1 MPGTSAAS
9 LALAARLREREDD
22 SLGALIRMRG
32 VSPNG
37 LRDVFDLAEA
47 LLDSGTVATALS
59 SLSRRTL
66 AAIAVAAEAPEGMPL
81 ASLAARL
88 DRDPAAVLHDLHPAE
103 RAALVALD
111 EPASPSSAETPE
123 NPIVLV
129 WPTVA
134 TELASWPKR
143 GLPSAVELRDDS
155 AAPELGSADG
165 DSRFL
170 DRGAA
175 EKAYTT
181 VTQLTEILLALQSSP
196 ARLLA
201 KGGLSLPEAKRLAA
215 MADAPLGDVPLL
227 LDLALLAGLV
237 DDHAGHTRTLDAIDP
252 WRSLPLAQR
261 WATLAAAWSSA
272 LPQELREL
280 LADRVKARWGSGLV
294 DFVDWLYPA
303 GGDAL
308 LRRLHQRAAQGDR
321 LGVAAHDRPSS
332 IGAALM
338 TKGATAAAAVLA
350 PLMPAEVDRVYLQ
363 DDLTI
368 VSPGPLVGT
377 IDERLRRVASIES
390 AGLAGRYRV
399 SEQSVTRAIALGEN
413 ADSLV
418 RFLGEISLTGVPQ
431 PLEYLVR
438 ETARRY
444 GTVRVGALA
453 HDESSELG
461 ARTAIRSDDAVM
473 LEAVLVDAA
482 TSSLGLRRVS
492 PDRLVSRIE
501 PVIVLWTLID
511 SRYPAAPD
519 DGELPPERPRA
530 TRGRPPAAVGEDPVL
545 AAVRRVRQA
554 AVSTSNESGEAW
566 VSRQWELAV
575 RGRLS
580 VRATIAMPDGTERV
594 LELEPTGIA
603 GSRVRGR
610 DLQSDVERT
619 LPVRSITALEP
630 LE

>member
-1 MPGTSAAS
+1 MAGTSAAS
-9 LALAARLREREDD
+9 LALAARLRERDD
-22 SLGALIRMRG
+22 ASLSALIRSRG
-32 VSPNG
+32 VSPAG

-47 LLDSGTVATALS
+47 LLDAGTVATALT

-66 AAIAVAAEAPEGMPL
+66 AAVATAARNPEGVAL
-81 ASLAARL
+81 SELAATL
-88 DRDPAAVLHDLHPAE
+88 DRDSDAVRHDLL
-103 RAALVALD
+103 AADTAGLVALG
-111 EPASPSSAETPE
+111 EPTAGRGASAEADPVVT
-123 NPIVLV
+123 V
-129 WPTVA
+129 WPSVA
-134 TELASWPKR
+134 TELASWPRR
-143 GLPSAVELRDDS
+143 GLPGPAELRDEKAPPVLGPADS
-155 AAPELGSADG
+155 

-181 VTQLTEILLALQSSP
+181 VTRLTEMLLALQESP

-215 MADAPLGDVPLL
+215 TAGAELDDVSLL
-227 LDLALLAGLV
+227 IDLAHLAGLV
-237 DDHAGHTRTLDAIDP
+237 DNHAGHTRTLDTIDA
-252 WRSLPLAQR
+252 WRVRPLAER
-261 WATLAAAWSSA
+261 WATLAETWREA
-272 LPQELREL
+272 LPVELREL
-280 LADRVKARWGSGLV
+280 MAERVDARWGTGLV

-303 GGDAL
+303 GSDAL
-308 LRRLHQRAAQGDR
+308 RKRLHRRAAQGDR
-321 LGVAAHDRPSS
+321 LGIVAHDRPSS
-332 IGAALM
+332 IGVALM
-338 TKGATAAAAVLA
+338 TVGANSATTVLA
-350 PLMPAEVDRVYLQ
+350 PLMPAEVERVYLQ

-368 VSPGPLVGT
+368 VSPGPLVGV

-444 GTVRVGALA
+444 GTVRVGSLS
-453 HDESSELG
+453 HEEGGDLG
-461 ARTAIRSDDAVM
+461 ARTAVRSDDGVM

-482 TSSLGLRRVS
+482 TASLGLRRIA

-511 SRYPAAPD
+511 ARYPAAPD
-519 DGELPPERPRA
+519 DGALPPERPRA
-530 TRGRPPAAVGEDPVL
+530 TRTRTAAPVADDPVF

-554 AVSTSNESGEAW
+554 AVTTSNEGGEAW

-580 VRATIAMPDGTERV
+580 VRATIAMPDGSERV

-610 DLQSDVERT
+610 DVHSDVERT
-619 LPVRSITALEP
+619 LPIKSITALEP